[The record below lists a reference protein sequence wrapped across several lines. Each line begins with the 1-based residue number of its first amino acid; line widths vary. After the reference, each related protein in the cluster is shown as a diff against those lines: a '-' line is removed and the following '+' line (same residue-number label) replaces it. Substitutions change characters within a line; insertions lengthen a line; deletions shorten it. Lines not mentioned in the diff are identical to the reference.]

1 MYPVAA
7 ALRFGFVL
15 FRLPL
20 ARPGAGSQGIG
31 FEAVKRMKIHI
42 EMDMTPEE
50 ARTLMGLPDVSA
62 LNEQMLEE
70 MRRRMKEASDPE
82 ALMKLWAP
90 MGQGFEQFQRFL
102 WDSAKAAAAPK
113 KG

>member
-1 MYPVAA
+1 
-7 ALRFGFVL
+7 
-15 FRLPL
+15 
-20 ARPGAGSQGIG
+20 
-31 FEAVKRMKIHI
+31 MKIHI

-50 ARTLMGLPDVSA
+50 ARTVMGLPDVKA

-70 MRRRMKEASDPE
+70 MCRRMREASDPE
-82 ALMKLWAP
+82 ALIKLWAP
-90 MGQGFEQFQRFL
+90 MGQGLEQFQKFL